1 MHMNRLTQKLLL
13 SIFFLLVGLS
23 FGVQISQFIENWIFT
38 EVGQY
43 GNESLIEL
51 FNYFSLGIIGFV
63 MAIVLGGGVIYFARK
78 KQQEIGFGE
87 HGELY
92 YEVFRECLTAQ
103 FLVCENGTLYAVSQ
117 GLCKQ
122 LRTSEETL
130 VELGLKGLIDESSFE
145 QFIRWQKEGDDFAQL
160 TFRPLNATQGQDEFI
175 VSINHTNLQGVFLGQ
190 LVDVAKQSELQKQHE
205 LLAITLSSVGDG
217 VICTDVDNKIT
228 FMNPVAEA
236 VLALLSDEVKGK
248 AFQEVMPLFHEDSKE
263 PINDPMQQSMQ
274 ELQTICLSELIC
286 FRNHLSLDF
295 AIEVCCS
302 PIFIRGDKIAGAVLV
317 FQDVTESR
325 LMRKRMNHLA
335 HHDAL
340 TGLPNRLLLQ
350 DRLVQSCKRAKR
362 HKHQFALI
370 FLDLNKF
377 KAINDSLGHDSG
389 DELLKQVAKRL
400 TASIRACDTVSR
412 IGGDEFVLLID
423 SMDDRKHVRHV
434 VEKIFHASSGD
445 YDLRATQVNV
455 SFSAG
460 VALYPEDG
468 ENADILMKSADTAMY
483 RAKKVGHSNYQ
494 FYCAELDKEAE
505 LYLEKE
511 TAMIKALREKAFLP
525 YFQPILN
532 AQTLVIEKIEVLAR
546 WQHQDE
552 LIAAE
557 QFVDVAE
564 SAGINGHLSMYVFE
578 LAMPHFVEWLKDYPN
593 LQLCLNLSIKHLLN
607 GMFTEQLMALLDT
620 YQLSPHQFELEIA
633 ERPLLERADELKS
646 TLNALSSLGFS
657 LAIDDFGLGHTNPS
671 LLKELHFDSI
681 KIDPSF
687 INEIGGAE
695 HQDDLALVMINIAK
709 SLGVNCIAE
718 GVECDVQA
726 TTLTSHG
733 CDQLQ
738 GHLFSVP
745 VSSAQVGDLLGQ
757 PMMIK

>member
-1 MHMNRLTQKLLL
+1 MNRHTQKLLL
-13 SIFFLLVGLS
+13 SLFFLLVGLS
-23 FGVQISQFIENWIFT
+23 FGVQISQFVENWIFT
-38 EVGQY
+38 EVGHY
-43 GNESLIEL
+43 GNESMIEL

-117 GLCKQ
+117 GFCKQ
-122 LRTSEETL
+122 IGDTEETL
-130 VELGLKGLIDESSFE
+130 IGKGLKGLVDQTSYELFMQWQAQGKDFDQLVLTLAE
-145 QFIRWQKEGDDFAQL
+145 AKYEQKEI
-160 TFRPLNATQGQDEFI
+160 T
-175 VSINHTNLQGVFLGQ
+175 VSINHTHLHGVFLGQ

-217 VICTDVDNKIT
+217 VICTDTHNEIT

-236 VLALLSDEVKGK
+236 VLALLTEEVKGK
-248 AFQEVMPLFHEDSKE
+248 GFKAVMPLYHEDNKE
-263 PINDPMQQSMQ
+263 PIDDPMQQAMT
-274 ELQTICLSELIC
+274 ELQTVCLSELIC
-286 FRNHLSLDF
+286 FRNHLGLDF

-302 PIFIRGDKIAGAVLV
+302 PIFIRGEKIAGAVLV

-434 VEKIFHASSGD
+434 VEKIFQASSGD
-445 YDLRATQVNV
+445 YELRSTQVKV

-468 ENADILMKSADTAMY
+468 ENADSLMKSADTAMY

-511 TAMIKALREKAFLP
+511 TAMIAALHLKTFLP
-525 YFQPILN
+525 HFQPIYN
-532 AQTLVIEKIEVLAR
+532 AQTLEVEKLEVLAR
-546 WQHQDE
+546 WQHGTE
-552 LIAAE
+552 LIVAE
-557 QFVDVAE
+557 QFVDIAE

-578 LAMPHFVEWLKDYPN
+578 LAMPDFVQWSARYPDLK
-593 LQLCLNLSIKHLLN
+593 LCLNLSIKHLLN
-607 GMFTEQLMALLDT
+607 GLFTEQLMSLLDKF
-620 YQLSPHQFELEIA
+620 QLKPEQFELEIA

-646 TLNALSSLGFS
+646 TLDALSRLGFN

-671 LLKELHFDSI
+671 LLRELHFDSI

-687 INEIGGAE
+687 INEMGGGE

-718 GVECDVQA
+718 GVECEVQA
-726 TTLTSHG
+726 KTLTSYG

-738 GHLFSVP
+738 GHLFSKPVP
-745 VSSAQVGDLLGQ
+745 SVEVDALLD
-757 PMMIK
+757 KAVKS